1 MKSLVAA
8 AAVFGMLAGTAH
20 AADDT
25 PRVFKP
31 AGQWVADYG
40 DDYCRLSRNFSDGGD
55 QISLAFDRIQPGIDT
70 RMILLGDSIK
80 LYRGTVNLG
89 FRFLPANEERS
100 GSLLRSEAQGGKQ
113 YLLVTPVLIGA
124 APAPGT
130 PAGQPAA
137 YDRAKEL
144 EFAGNVQGLM
154 LTEGTLTPIEIDT
167 GAIKPVIAALQACTD
182 DLVKSWSV
190 DPAKQKAATR
200 LAAPDG
206 DTAKWIPDNTISFAD
221 FGKLSGEMNQVRLLV
236 DETGKPTDCKIH
248 FPSLDQSTNDRLC
261 KALMSNARFKPALD
275 AGRMPFASYYVASP
289 LALLPPPPGS
299 KHR

>member
-1 MKSLVAA
+1 MKGLVAA
-8 AAVFGMLAGTAH
+8 AVAIFVLAGTAH
-20 AADDT
+20 AADNA

-40 DDYCRLSRNFSDGGD
+40 DDYCRLSREFSDGGD

-89 FRFLPANEERS
+89 FRFLPAGDERS
-100 GSLLRSEAQGGKQ
+100 GSLLRSEARGGKQ

-130 PAGQPAA
+130 PPP

-144 EFAGNVQGLM
+144 ELAGNFQGLM
-154 LTEGTLTPIEIDT
+154 LTDGTLAPIEIDT
-167 GAIKPVIAALQACTD
+167 GAIKPVVAALQACTD
-182 DLVKSWSV
+182 DLVKSWGV

-200 LAAPDG
+200 TVAPAG
-206 DTAKWIPDNTISFAD
+206 DAVKWLPDNTIGFSD
-221 FGKLSGEMNQVRLLV
+221 FGKLGGEMNQVRLLV

-248 FPSLDQSTNDRLC
+248 FPSLDQPTNDKLC
-261 KALMSNARFKPALD
+261 KELMSNARFKPALD
-275 AGRMPFASYYVASP
+275 ASGMPFASYYVASP
-289 LALLPPPPGS
+289 LALLPPPPGG
-299 KHR
+299 KRP